1 MEKGSCSAGAGDA
14 AKTGSCGSGN
24 GKGCGVSKCL
34 GAMLLGGILIFA
46 WFGISWMVLPWHKTT
61 MMGFKDEAAVVK
73 VLAKNATA
81 SGVYVAPWTDF
92 GKTEQKTEK
101 PFVFM
106 SVKAEGMDVKNGMNE
121 RMLKDFFVCLFM
133 AGLLACL
140 LKKSSGCPGALGI
153 KVGLIAG
160 LAGYMP
166 HFIWFG
172 FPIKYTL
179 VGIADCVIAFT
190 LAGAIVGKFVY
201 GMKLG
206 CCAQGSC
213 GTKGDC
219 GTKPTGSCGA

>member
-1 MEKGSCSAGAGDA
+1 MEKGSCSASASEA
-14 AKTGSCGSGN
+14 ASGGSCGG
-24 GKGCGVSKCL
+24 GGKKGCAVHKCL
-34 GAMLLGGILIFA
+34 LATLIGGVLIFA

-61 MMGFKDEAAVVK
+61 MAGFKDEAAVVK
-73 VLAKNATA
+73 VLSKNAA
-81 SGVYVAPWTDF
+81 DSGIYTAPWTNF
-92 GKTEQKTEK
+92 GKDEQKTQK

-106 SVKAEGMDVKNGMNE
+106 SVRAEGMDVKGGMNE

-140 LKKSSGCPGALGI
+140 LKKICCGGCPGAFSL

-190 LAGAIVGKFVY
+190 IAGAMMGKFAY

-206 CCAQGSC
+206 CA
-213 GTKGDC
+213 KGAC
-219 GTKPTGSCGA
+219 GTKPPGSCGA